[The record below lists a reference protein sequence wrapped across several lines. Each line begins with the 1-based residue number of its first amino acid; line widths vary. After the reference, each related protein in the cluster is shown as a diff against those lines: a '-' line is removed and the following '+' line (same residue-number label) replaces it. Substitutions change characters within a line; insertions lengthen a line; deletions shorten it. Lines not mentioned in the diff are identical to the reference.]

1 MDPDY
6 DPHEEPIDVR
16 IEHSLAAEADYQA
29 KLEREREWEREWER
43 ELELELEREYWN
55 QRAEEAL
62 REEDEAERG
71 ELDFDIES
79 AIAATEEEGQD
90 AEAAAALSQHNA
102 QMRLLDSVRADNEVS
117 STLEILAHYGEH
129 LSLVLLERSRNAQLH
144 EDTRDGISVL
154 VGLLRSV
161 RTVPDVLALT
171 PLA

>member
-29 KLEREREWEREWER
+29 KLERERELER

-62 REEDEAERG
+62 REEDEAEQG

-171 PLA
+171 PLR

>member
-29 KLEREREWEREWER
+29 KLERERELER

-62 REEDEAERG
+62 REEDEAEQG

-102 QMRLLDSVRADNEVS
+102 QTRLLDSVRAENEVS

-171 PLA
+171 PLR

>member
-29 KLEREREWEREWER
+29 KLERERELER

-62 REEDEAERG
+62 REEDEAEQG

-117 STLEILAHYGEH
+117 SPLEILAHYGEH

-171 PLA
+171 PLR

>member
-29 KLEREREWEREWER
+29 KLERERELER

-62 REEDEAERG
+62 REEDEAEQG

-102 QMRLLDSVRADNEVS
+102 QTRLLDSGRAENEVS